1 MADSIYLGVDVG
13 GTKVAAGLVNSRG
26 DIVYKTRVPM
36 MGTGTAEQGF
46 DCIKNAI
53 NAVLAANAGKPVAGI
68 GVAAPGPLDPRSG
81 VILYSPNIPCFRDFA
96 LRKATESAYG
106 LPTRVDNDAN
116 AAGLAEAVWGAGRG
130 YSSVFYATIGT
141 GIGTAIVLDGKL
153 YYGRTGL
160 AAEGGHM
167 TIDYKAP
174 CGCECGKRGCLE
186 SMASGTAIGRRA
198 RVAVAEDPRR
208 GAAIVKAAGGVVE
221 DVDAR
226 AVSEAWRSGD
236 ELATEI
242 LSDSARLVSIWLG
255 NVVDLL
261 EPDVMVVGGGMSGV
275 FASFFPQIMQE
286 LPSWSL
292 NRRCAE
298 TPLLAAQYGED
309 SGIVGA
315 GALCVMGA
323 TAAATGQ

>member
-1 MADSIYLGVDVG
+1 MSNSVYLGVDVG

-26 DIVYKTRVPM
+26 EIVYKTRVPM
-36 MGTGTAEQGF
+36 NGTGTAEQGY
-46 DCIKNAI
+46 DCIRNAI
-53 NAVLAANAGKPVAGI
+53 DAVLASNPGTPVAGI
-68 GVAAPGPLDPRSG
+68 GVAAPGPLDPRTG
-81 VILYSPNIPCFRDFA
+81 VILYSPNIPCFHDFS
-96 LRKATESAYG
+96 LRTAIEGAYG

-130 YSSVFYATIGT
+130 YSSVFYATLGT

-167 TIDYKAP
+167 TIDYNAP
-174 CGCECGKRGCLE
+174 CLCECGKRGCLE
-186 SMASGTAIGRRA
+186 SMASGTGIGRRA
-198 RVAVAEDPRR
+198 RAAVAADPKR
-208 GAAIVKAAGGVVE
+208 GAAILNVAGGITE
-221 DVDAR
+221 NINAR

-236 ELATEI
+236 ALATE
-242 LSDSARLVSIWLG
+242 LLTESARLISIWLG

-275 FASFFPQIMQE
+275 FSSFFPQIMRE

-292 NRRCAE
+292 NTRCTE
-298 TPLLAAQYGED
+298 TPLLAAQYGQD
-309 SGIVGA
+309 SGIAGG
-315 GALCVMGA
+315 GALCVMGS
-323 TAAATGQ
+323 TAVAVGQ